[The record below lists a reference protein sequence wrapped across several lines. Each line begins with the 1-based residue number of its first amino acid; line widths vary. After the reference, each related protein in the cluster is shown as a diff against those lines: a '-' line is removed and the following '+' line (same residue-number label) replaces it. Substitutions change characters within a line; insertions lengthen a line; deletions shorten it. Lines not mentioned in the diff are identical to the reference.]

1 MRLMVKVGAILGII
15 GSILFLI
22 VGLYTILISRLLY
35 TGITNII
42 LGSLGILGVV
52 LAFRDIKIAGYILL
66 LLAGVAGFIG
76 SFIPLYVWDDH
87 GYLRFYYLCGTA
99 LNVDLILMIIGGI
112 FGIAL
117 GDKKERKDF

>member
-1 MRLMVKVGAILGII
+1 MVKVGAILGII

-42 LGSLGILGVV
+42 LGSLGVLGVV

>member
-42 LGSLGILGVV
+42 LGSLGVLGVV

>member
-1 MRLMVKVGAILGII
+1 MVKVGAILGII

-52 LAFRDIKIAGYILL
+52 LAFRDMKIAGYILL

-87 GYLRFYYLCGTA
+87 GYLRFYYLCGTT

>member
-1 MRLMVKVGAILGII
+1 MVKVGAILGII

-52 LAFRDIKIAGYILL
+52 LAFREINRPGFILL

>member
-1 MRLMVKVGAILGII
+1 
-15 GSILFLI
+15 
-22 VGLYTILISRLLY
+22 
-35 TGITNII
+35 
-42 LGSLGILGVV
+42 VV
-52 LAFRDIKIAGYILL
+52 LAFRDIKIAGKILL

-112 FGIAL
+112 IGYVF

>member
-1 MRLMVKVGAILGII
+1 MRLMAKVGAILGII
-15 GSILFLI
+15 GSIFFMI
-22 VGLYTILISRLLY
+22 VGLYTILMSRLLY

-66 LLAGVAGFIG
+66 LLAGVAGIIG

-87 GYLRFYYLCGTA
+87 GYLRFYYLCATA

>member
-117 GDKKERKDF
+117 VDKKERKDF